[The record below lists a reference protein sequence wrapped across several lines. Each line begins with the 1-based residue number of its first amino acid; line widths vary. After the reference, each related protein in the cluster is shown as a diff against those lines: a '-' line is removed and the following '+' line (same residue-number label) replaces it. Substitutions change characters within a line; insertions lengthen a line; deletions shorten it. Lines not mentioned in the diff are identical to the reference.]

1 MCQSAD
7 DPWKF
12 MIDVTLNSLVTWINQ
27 IYTTGFFLISSVQS
41 LYNVDFCFQIFVFL
55 ILAAILG
62 GIYWQLEDDCKSGIQ
77 NRSVAIKDVSCIM
90 SVYLSPP
97 KQHLSL
103 TLHYSRTVFK
113 KKLLKLLIKLLN
125 FCFQSGCFFLH
136 CDEPSF

>member
-1 MCQSAD
+1 M
-7 DPWKF
+7 
-12 MIDVTLNSLVTWINQ
+12 
-27 IYTTGFFLISSVQS
+27 YTTGFFLVSSVKS
-41 LYNVDFCFQIFVFL
+41 LDIVDFCFQFFVFL

-103 TLHYSRTVFK
+103 TLPCSCSVFK
-113 KKLLKLLIKLLN
+113 INVLELLIELLN